1 MRNIVCKR
9 RGCGRRKDGSV
20 YLVSE
25 PGRGELPLWVHIDPA
40 IPFGNSQFRGL
51 KIVDLELI
59 LAGKSMIEYLLDGS
73 AERFRREQIQEPEI
87 DTFGMPLRIRVRT
100 GICLTGGLDALS
112 DLYPK
117 DISDI
122 GFALRSLSALG
133 VGKANV
139 EIPVA
144 FRMLQEKRYPAFL
157 AAVWR
162 LWNNCPNGKLGQARP
177 WIRMAMMAIN
187 ALEDALEI

>member
-1 MRNIVCKR
+1 MRTITCKP
-9 RGCGRRKDGSV
+9 RGCGRRKKGQT

-25 PGRGELPLWVHIDPA
+25 PGKGILPLWVDIDPA
-40 IPFGNSQFRGL
+40 IFFGDVQFRGL

-59 LAGKSMIEYLLDGS
+59 LAGKPMKEYLLDGS

-87 DTFGMPLRIRVRT
+87 DTFGMPMRTRVRT
-100 GICLTGGLDALS
+100 GICLVSGLDALGN
-112 DLYPK
+112 LYPK
-117 DISDI
+117 DVSDI

-139 EIPVA
+139 ETAIA
-144 FRMLQEKRYPAFL
+144 FRMLQEKKYPAFL
-157 AAVWR
+157 ASVWR
-162 LWNNCPNGKLGQARP
+162 LWNNCPNGKKNQARH
-177 WIRMAMMAIN
+177 WVRMAMIAIN